1 MKTQQE
7 VHLALDRRK
16 INKNLAMQISKTQSS
31 STNITLKINA
41 LCEGAFN
48 APFELSNTF
57 TSFINNTFFIAIF
70 FKFIKL
76 QYEFLN
82 DLLTNT

>member
-1 MKTQQE
+1 M
-7 VHLALDRRK
+7 
-16 INKNLAMQISKTQSS
+16 NKNLAMQISKTQSS

-57 TSFINNTFFIAIF
+57 TSFINNTFS
-70 FKFIKL
+70 
-76 QYEFLN
+76 
-82 DLLTNT
+82 